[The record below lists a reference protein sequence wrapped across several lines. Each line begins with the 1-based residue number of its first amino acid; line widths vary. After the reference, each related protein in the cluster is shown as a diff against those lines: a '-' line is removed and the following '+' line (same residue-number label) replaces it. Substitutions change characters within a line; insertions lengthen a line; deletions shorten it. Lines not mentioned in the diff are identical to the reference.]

1 VRSLYSL
8 LIGGVLLILAAA
20 PTNAIT
26 IMAGKNDDF
35 AAPIDLADP
44 SSEIQTALSQAQTL
58 VEQTGGRSQ
67 QPFIHEER
75 ANLASLTGDD
85 ATHQRELREAHRLF
99 AEMSAT
105 GHAERLAKE
114 LGL

>member
-1 VRSLYSL
+1 MARRRGTKFYEG
-8 LIGGVLLILAAA
+8 IAHITRARVLLRTEGATASG
-20 PTNAIT
+20 AIET
-26 IMAGKNDDF
+26 
-35 AAPIDLADP
+35 DLN
-44 SSEIQTALSQAQTL
+44 EAQTL
-58 VEQTGGRSQ
+58 VEETGGRSQ

-75 ANLASLTGDD
+75 ADLARLTGDD

-99 AEMSAT
+99 TKMGAT